1 MGDFFNKLKSEM
13 NESWGGLDKGQKTKI
28 IIISALFITV
38 LVGFILYAGAPRWEP
53 LYYST
58 DPVTAGKIHQQ
69 IREKGHNIRVEGNT
83 LFVPKGRAADLQMEL
98 YAEGVLTSEG
108 SLPQANTGNNFL
120 MTADDKRQMYL
131 QQKQNE
137 IRHGLLTL
145 DGVSDA
151 TVILQLPNTDS
162 FVLSNSE
169 KRGSA
174 SLIVKMKSGAQA
186 LSRSKVN
193 GIISFVS
200 KSVGIKEEDVE
211 VLDEAGNPLTQ
222 SQQEITDNVGS
233 AYELQQKYSQD
244 IEQKISKLLSR
255 MFGKGSIEVI
265 ASVNINTS
273 SKIINSTEFLPVD
286 EENVKGIVSSMQ
298 EIRKNWVDAA
308 GSGVPGTDSNTDINQ
323 YVETE
328 TGKAEYSEV
337 NQTVNY
343 EFNEIKKQI
352 VEEVGNIEDL
362 SLAITV
368 DSSALKEDV
377 DIESLKQELNNL
389 VVNATKAFVPQK
401 TSQEH
406 LGNITI
412 AVSEFNNSVDVA
424 FNNQL
429 EREAA
434 QQRMDNMI
442 KIGSVAA
449 ALLVLGLS
457 MFLFIRRR
465 SGVARDEEFE
475 LQQAVAAASA
485 APAIPIEEIDIED
498 KNELKKKIE
507 KFVGQ
512 KPDQVA
518 TLLKSW
524 LNEE

>member
-1 MGDFFNKLKSEM
+1 M
-13 NESWGGLDKGQKTKI
+13 
-28 IIISALFITV
+28 
-38 LVGFILYAGAPRWEP
+38 
-53 LYYST
+53 
-58 DPVTAGKIHQQ
+58 
-69 IREKGHNIRVEGNT
+69 
-83 LFVPKGRAADLQMEL
+83 
-98 YAEGVLTSEG
+98 TSE
-108 SLPQANTGNNFL
+108 
-120 MTADDKRQMYL
+120 DKRQMYL

-137 IRHGLLTL
+137 IRHGLLTI
-145 DGVSDA
+145 DGVADA
-151 TVILQLPNTDS
+151 TVILQLPDTDS
-162 FVLSNSE
+162 FVLSGSE

-174 SLIVKMKSGAQA
+174 SLIVKMKSGAEA

-211 VLDEAGNPLTQ
+211 VLDEGANPLTQ
-222 SQQEITDNVGS
+222 SQEQIGENVGS

-244 IEQKISKLLSR
+244 IEQKVSKLLNR
-255 MFGKGSIEVI
+255 MFGKGSVEVI

-273 SKIINSTEFLPVD
+273 SQVINSTEVTPVD
-286 EENVKGIVSSMQ
+286 EENIKGIVSSMQ

-308 GSGVPGTDSNTDINQ
+308 SGGVPGTDTNTDINQ

-328 TGKAEYSEV
+328 TGKAEYSEI
-337 NQTVNY
+337 NQTINY

-362 SLAITV
+362 SLAVTINN
-368 DSSALKEDV
+368 SALKEGVDV
-377 DIESLKQELNNL
+377 EALKQELNNL

-406 LGNITI
+406 LSNITI
-412 AVSEFNNSVDVA
+412 AVSEFDNSLDVA
-424 FNNQL
+424 YNDQL
-429 EREAA
+429 EREAN

-449 ALLVLGLS
+449 AMLILGLS

-465 SGVARDEEFE
+465 SGMLYEEELE
-475 LQQAVAAASA
+475 LQEAVAAAA
-485 APAIPIEEIDIED
+485 APSMPIEEIDIED
-498 KNELKKKIE
+498 RNELKKKLE